1 MRILNVIPTLRGGG
15 AERQLA
21 YLAGG
26 LRDLGCDVHVAL
38 LDGGTNQPRVEAARA
53 TIHRLKARSNYDP
66 FIVLQ
71 LVRLIRRIRPDVVQT
86 WLTQMD
92 VFGGTAALLTRTP
105 WMLSDRSSGP
115 HYDRN
120 LREALRRAVGRFA
133 NAIVANSEP
142 GLHGW
147 EDSRARRYV
156 VPNAVVFSDIEQAPC
171 DQTDYGDAK
180 IVLFAGRMEPQKNV
194 PTLLEAVREVMKQRN
209 VVALLCGVGPLEDE
223 YRASIAAAGL
233 SERIRMLGFCE
244 NLPSLMKRADVLV
257 APSWYEGHPNVSIEA
272 ATVGCPLIVSDI
284 PAHRG
289 WLNDDTAMFAPT
301 NDPRAFARA
310 ILQTLDDPAAARARA
325 SRAQELV
332 RDWSVERCAS
342 AYLRIYEEL
351 RAERAAT

>member
-38 LDGGTNQPRVEAARA
+38 LHGGTNQARLEAAQA
-53 TIHRLKARSNYDP
+53 TIHRLDVSSNYDP
-66 FIVLQ
+66 RIVLQ
-71 LVRLIRRIRPDVVQT
+71 LVRLIRRIHPDVVQT
-86 WLTQMD
+86 WITQMD
-92 VFGGTAALLTRTP
+92 VFGGIAALLTHTP

-120 LREALRRAVGRFA
+120 LREASRRAVGRFA

-156 VPNAVVFSDIEQAPC
+156 VHNAVVFSDIEKAPR
-171 DQTDYGDAK
+171 DDSDYGDAK
-180 IVLFAGRMEPQKNV
+180 IVLFGGRMEPQKNV
-194 PTLLEAVREVMKQRN
+194 ATLLAALREVMKQRD
-209 VVALLCGVGPLEDE
+209 VIALLCGIGPLEEE

-233 SERIRMLGFCE
+233 SDRIRMLGFCE

-257 APSWYEGHPNVSIEA
+257 APSWFEGHPNVSIEA

-289 WLNDDTAMFAPT
+289 WLDENSALFAPT

-325 SRAQELV
+325 GRARELV
-332 RDWSVERCAS
+332 RDWSVERCAKS
-342 AYLRIYEEL
+342 YLRIYEEL
-351 RAERAAT
+351 RAERAGA

>member
-38 LDGGTNQPRVEAARA
+38 LHGGTNQARLEAAQA
-53 TIHRLKARSNYDP
+53 TIHRLDVSSNYDP
-66 FIVLQ
+66 RIVLQ
-71 LVRLIRRIRPDVVQT
+71 LVRLIRRIHPDVVQT
-86 WLTQMD
+86 WITQMD
-92 VFGGTAALLTRTP
+92 VFGGIAALLTHTP

-120 LREALRRAVGRFA
+120 LREASRRAVGRFA

-156 VPNAVVFSDIEQAPC
+156 VHNAVVFSDIEKAPR
-171 DQTDYGDAK
+171 DDSDYGDAK
-180 IVLFAGRMEPQKNV
+180 IVLFGGRMERQKNV
-194 PTLLEAVREVMKQRN
+194 ATLLTALREVMKQRD
-209 VVALLCGVGPLEDE
+209 VIALLCGIGPLEEE

-233 SERIRMLGFCE
+233 SDRIRMLGFCE

-257 APSWYEGHPNVSIEA
+257 APSWFEGHPNVSIEA

-289 WLNDDTAMFAPT
+289 WLDENSALFAPT

-325 SRAQELV
+325 GRARELV
-332 RDWSVERCAS
+332 RDWSVERCAKS
-342 AYLRIYEEL
+342 YLRIYEEL
-351 RAERAAT
+351 RAERAGA